1 MSYNV
6 IPTGLVLPFAGKKDK
21 VPNGWLLCDGS
32 TKLRSDFPHLFEVI
46 GTSHGAGDGSTTF
59 HLPDYRGRIL
69 RGVDDGAGRDDDA
82 ATRTSA
88 NAGGEVG
95 DEVGSVQDDQMQK
108 IVGGVNA
115 FGGPN
120 AIFRSSPQTD
130 GAITRGGT
138 SAGSST
144 NGVNVQGYRFDFDSS
159 NSPNARA
166 SATTDGETRMRNA
179 NVNYIVKV

>member
-59 HLPDYRGRIL
+59 HLPDYRGRVL
-69 RGVDDGAGRDDDA
+69 RGVDDGAGRDDSA
-82 ATRTSA
+82 LTRTSA

-95 DEVGSVQDDQMQK
+95 DEVGSVQDDQIQGHHHD
-108 IVGGVNA
+108 VGPYNNTTGAGVGTSIPKWSALETPTTSSTALASTVRNDGVNGNPRTG
-115 FGGPN
+115 F
-120 AIFRSSPQTD
+120 
-130 GAITRGGT
+130 
-138 SAGSST
+138 
-144 NGVNVQGYRFDFDSS
+144 
-159 NSPNARA
+159 
-166 SATTDGETRMRNA
+166 ETRMKNA